1 MTASDDDLNRDL
13 ADDDLE
19 DPAGIRR
26 PPQDLTEEDAGDPGI
41 SRPPGDLAEDDL
53 EDPAGIRRP
62 PQDLTEEDPGDPGI
76 SRPPG
81 W

>member
-1 MTASDDDLNRDL
+1 VVQAVCSPSSRGTSHEEGAITASDDDLNRDL

-26 PPQDLTEEDAGDPGI
+26 PPQDLA
-41 SRPPGDLAEDDL
+41 
-53 EDPAGIRRP
+53 
-62 PQDLTEEDPGDPGI
+62 EEDPGDPGI

>member
-1 MTASDDDLNRDL
+1 MTASDDDLNRDF

-26 PPQDLTEEDAGDPGI
+26 PPKDLNEEDPGDPGI

-62 PQDLTEEDPGDPGI
+62 PQDLAEEDPGDPGI

>member
-26 PPQDLTEEDAGDPGI
+26 PPQDLTEEDPSDPGI
-41 SRPPGDLAEDDL
+41 SRPP
-53 EDPAGIRRP
+53 
-62 PQDLTEEDPGDPGI
+62 T
-76 SRPPG
+76 